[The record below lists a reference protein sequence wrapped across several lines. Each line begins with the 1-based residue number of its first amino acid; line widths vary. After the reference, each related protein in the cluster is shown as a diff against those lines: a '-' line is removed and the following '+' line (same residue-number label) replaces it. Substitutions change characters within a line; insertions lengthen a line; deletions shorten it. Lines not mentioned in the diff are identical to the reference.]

1 MRWQGEG
8 LLLDAK
14 RYGETSAL
22 INVFTVSFGRRVGL
36 VRGAFNKRNKS
47 VIQPGNQLLLTWNSR
62 VEESLGIFKV
72 ELIKSRYHT
81 ISEEQIGL
89 EIFNLICV
97 LCSAFFLIV
106 PDKVTAVSDIYYS
119 FCVLWSRILRIEKS
133 KA

>member
-8 LLLDAK
+8 LLLDAR

-36 VRGAFNKRNKS
+36 VRGAFNKKNKS

-62 VEESLGIFKV
+62 VEESLGIFTV
-72 ELIKSRYHT
+72 ELIKSRYHL

-97 LCSAFFLIV
+97 LCSTFFTR
-106 PDKVTAVSDIYYS
+106 K
-119 FCVLWSRILRIEKS
+119 SRFR
-133 KA
+133 